1 MHQGVPDFLKVS
13 KLRRNPALTGEDGRK
28 MLTPITVFQND
39 VVVVGEIHVR
49 KGALSGGNARV
60 HGLGSLPPLVRAA
73 PDSRWDMFSPPSA
86 SGGGESALHTGPECD
101 FHAHDDLGCH
111 FRVGDAPLGK
121 IDRTLSLGNGVK
133 PEDSIQSLCK
143 ALAFAIW
150 RIRIT

>member
-73 PDSRWDMFSPPSA
+73 PDSRWDMFSSPSA
-86 SGGGESALHTGPECD
+86 SGVGDPRVQTGAECD
-101 FHAHDDLGCH
+101 FSDHDDAGGH
-111 FRVGDAPLGK
+111 
-121 IDRTLSLGNGVK
+121 LSV
-133 PEDSIQSLCK
+133 P
-143 ALAFAIW
+143 
-150 RIRIT
+150 

>member
-73 PDSRWDMFSPPSA
+73 PDSRWDRLSRPSA
-86 SGGGESALHTGPECD
+86 SGGGAAASQPVPESGFC
-101 FHAHDDLGCH
+101 
-111 FRVGDAPLGK
+111 
-121 IDRTLSLGNGVK
+121 
-133 PEDSIQSLCK
+133 
-143 ALAFAIW
+143 
-150 RIRIT
+150 